1 MQHALNGIR
10 VIDVTQVMAG
20 PYCAMLLCDLGA
32 DVVKVEMPP
41 GGDASRRMAGAR
53 GTDSAAFNAV
63 NRGKRGIVVDMK
75 AAAGRDVVLKL
86 AQGADVFL
94 ENARPGVMGRMGLGY
109 ADLRTVNPGLV
120 YASISGYGQT
130 GPHAGRGGFDLVAQG
145 VAGIMSVTGEAGGPP
160 VKAGIPLTDLGAG
173 LFAAVGILAALQHRA
188 RTGEG
193 QHVDTSLVEAGV
205 ALSVWEATEFFASGQ
220 APRPMGSAHRM
231 SAPYQA
237 LACAD
242 GHITIGA
249 ANDRL
254 FERLCGLLG
263 HPQWSSDPQFADDT
277 ARVANRRALA
287 ERIEAVT
294 RLAASGALAG
304 AVRAARRAV
313 RPHQHV
319 RGRIRRRADCG
330 PRDGGGDGPSHAGPP
345 AHAGLPAEDVA
356 DAAATRARRAAAGPA
371 HRRGAARSRVCAG
384 RRGRPARGRRR
395 ALSAAA
401 GRDDYR
407 LKPRSSCSARSSPS
421 ASSSAVTR
429 RPIAPSSTLRM
440 IQVRTP
446 L

>member
-10 VIDVTQVMAG
+10 VLDVTQVMAG

-41 GGDASRRMAGAR
+41 RGDASRRMAGAS
-53 GTDSAAFNAV
+53 GTDSPAFNAV

-75 AAAGRDVVLKL
+75 ADRGRDVVRRL
-86 AQGADVFL
+86 AAAADVFL
-94 ENARPGVMGRMGLGY
+94 ENARPGVMDRMGLGY
-109 ADLRTVNPGLV
+109 SDLRGLNSGLV

-130 GPHAGRGGFDLVAQG
+130 GPHGSRGGFDLVAQG
-145 VAGIMSVTGEAGGPP
+145 VSGIMSVTGEPGGPP

-173 LFAAVGILAALQHRA
+173 LFAAIGILAALQHRA

-205 ALSVWEATEFFASGQ
+205 ALSVWEATEYFASGQ

-242 GHITIGA
+242 GYITIGA

-254 FERLCGLLG
+254 FERLCGLLE
-263 HPQWSSDPQFADDT
+263 HPEWSSDPDYADDT

-294 RLAASGALAG
+294 RTRPRAHWLALLEDHGVPCGPINSYADVFDDEQIAAREMVVETDHPTLGRLRTLGSPLKMSRTPPQPGRPAPLLGQHTDAVLREAG
-304 AVRAARRAV
+304 YAPADVDDLRAARVV
-313 RPHQHV
+313 R
-319 RGRIRRRADCG
+319 
-330 PRDGGGDGPSHAGPP
+330 
-345 AHAGLPAEDVA
+345 
-356 DAAATRARRAAAGPA
+356 
-371 HRRGAARSRVCAG
+371 
-384 RRGRPARGRRR
+384 
-395 ALSAAA
+395 
-401 GRDDYR
+401 
-407 LKPRSSCSARSSPS
+407 
-421 ASSSAVTR
+421 
-429 RPIAPSSTLRM
+429 
-440 IQVRTP
+440 
-446 L
+446 